1 MHSRSK
7 SEDIKKLVKG
17 LMIESYLEDREIS
30 QQMVMCIESRSQI
43 LVLVGIRQNNW
54 F

>member
-17 LMIESYLEDREIS
+17 LMIESYLEDGNH
-30 QQMVMCIESRSQI
+30 QQMVMCMESRSQI